1 MDIDML
7 DKPDYKQIIKE
18 IEVELKSIV
27 SEGKVANYIPELAKV
42 DPNKFAFHISSID
55 GENYGFGDLDE
66 KFSIQSIAKVFSL
79 TLAYKL
85 NGEDIWKRVG
95 VEPSGNP
102 FNSLIQIEQENGIP
116 RNPLINSGALVI
128 SDILYDTLSNP
139 KVDLLNFIREIT
151 DNHDIEYNIK
161 VANSEKKTGFR
172 NSALINLMRSFGN
185 INSDINDIL
194 DFYFHLCSVEM
205 TVKELSKAFLLY
217 TNHGKLLTNDK
228 EIITSTM
235 AKRIN
240 AIMHSCGFY
249 DEAGEFSFK
258 VGLPGKSGVGGGIAA
273 IYPGKY
279 SVAVWSPKLNSKGN
293 SYLGMKAL
301 QLLTA
306 KTKRSIF

>member
-1 MDIDML
+1 MVE
-7 DKPDYKQIIKE
+7 KPDYKTIIQE
-18 IEVELKSIV
+18 IEDELKNIQA
-27 SEGKVANYIPELAKV
+27 EGKVASYIPELAKV
-42 DPNKFAFHISSID
+42 DPNKFAFHISTID
-55 GENYGFGDLDE
+55 GENYGIGNVDE

-102 FNSLIQIEQENGIP
+102 FNSLIQLEQENGIP

-128 SDILYDTLSNP
+128 CDILYEILGNP
-139 KVDLLNFIREIT
+139 KVDLLNFIREIA
-151 DNHDIEYNIK
+151 DNPSIEYNIK
-161 VANSEKKTGFR
+161 VANSEKKTGYR

-185 INSDINDIL
+185 ISSDINDIL

-205 TVKELSKAFLLY
+205 NVKELSKAFLIY
-217 TNHGKLLTNDK
+217 SNHGKSPGKDK
-228 EIITSTM
+228 EIITPLM
-235 AKRIN
+235 AKRVN

-273 IYPGKY
+273 IYPAKY
-279 SVAVWSPKLNSKGN
+279 SVAVWSPRLNPKGN

>member
-1 MDIDML
+1 MDINML
-7 DKPDYKQIIKE
+7 DKPDYKQIIQE

-42 DPNKFAFHISSID
+42 DSSKFAFHISSID
-55 GENYGFGDLDE
+55 GENYGFGDVDE

-85 NGEDIWKRVG
+85 KGEEIWKRVG

-102 FNSLIQIEQENGIP
+102 FNSLIQLEQENGIP

-151 DNHDIEYNIK
+151 DNQHIEYNIK

-217 TNHGKLLTNDK
+217 TNHGKLLSNDK

-293 SYLGMKAL
+293 SFLGMKAL

>member
-1 MDIDML
+1 MSQ
-7 DKPDYKQIIKE
+7 DYQSIIKE
-18 IEVELKSIV
+18 IEKELKDIPN
-27 SEGKVANYIPELAKV
+27 EGMVAGYIPELSKINP
-42 DPNKFAFHISSID
+42 DKFGFHLSSIS
-55 GENYGFGDLDE
+55 GEHFGFGDENE
-66 KFSIQSIAKVFSL
+66 KFSIQSISKVFSL

-85 NGEDIWKRVG
+85 CGEDIWKRVG

-102 FNSLIQIEQENGIP
+102 FNSLIQLEQENGIP

-128 SDILYDTLSNP
+128 CDILYDILPNP
-139 KVDLLNFIREIT
+139 KVDLLNFIREIS
-151 DNHDIEYNIK
+151 DNPSIEYNIK
-161 VANSEKKTGFR
+161 VANSEKRTGFR

-185 INSDINDIL
+185 VKCEINDIL

-205 TVKELSKAFLLY
+205 SCKELSKAFLIY
-217 TNHGKLLTNDK
+217 SNHGKLPNTGI
-228 EIITSTM
+228 EIISPLM

-273 IYPGKY
+273 LFPGRY
-279 SVAVWSPKLNSKGN
+279 AVAVWSPRLNPKGN

-301 QLLTA
+301 QLLTD
-306 KTKRSIF
+306 KTNRSIF

>member
-1 MDIDML
+1 MQ
-7 DKPDYKQIIKE
+7 DKPDYKQIIQE
-18 IEVELKSIV
+18 IEVELKTIV

-42 DPNKFAFHISSID
+42 DPGKFAFHISSID
-55 GENYGFGDLDE
+55 GENYGFGDVDE

-85 NGEDIWKRVG
+85 NGEEIWKRVG

-102 FNSLIQIEQENGIP
+102 FNSLIQLEQENGIP

-128 SDILYDTLSNP
+128 SDILYEILSNP
-139 KVDLLNFIREIT
+139 KVDLLNFIREIS
-151 DNHDIEYNIK
+151 DNHNIEYNIK
-161 VANSEKKTGFR
+161 VANSEKRTGFR
-172 NSALINLMRSFGN
+172 NSAMINLMRSFGN
-185 INSDINDIL
+185 INSEINDIL
-194 DFYFHLCSVEM
+194 DFYFHLCSIEM
-205 TVKELSKAFLLY
+205 SVKELSKAFLLY
-217 TNHGKLLTNDK
+217 TNHGRLLTNDK
-228 EIITSTM
+228 EIITPTM

-279 SVAVWSPKLNSKGN
+279 SVAVWSPRLNSKGN